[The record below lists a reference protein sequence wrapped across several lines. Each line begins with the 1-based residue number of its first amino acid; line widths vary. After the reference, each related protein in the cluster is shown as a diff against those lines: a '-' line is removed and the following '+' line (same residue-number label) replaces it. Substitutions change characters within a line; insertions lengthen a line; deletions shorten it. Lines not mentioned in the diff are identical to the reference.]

1 MFRYGLLP
9 CALLAITSSAFAA
22 LDGTIRNERGVPLGN
37 VTVGAFRGGYAIT
50 TTKTDSHGHFRLLTF
65 PPVVAFIEHE
75 GYEPQASL
83 IDGSEHVKLILLD
96 HTGRRWEIP
105 QCADD
110 QAKRVAWGPLRF
122 EFPSDGST
130 RRSTDIDYERI
141 VVAYGATPE
150 VLVVWSGLSASNGFP
165 TGPAWLREKARITA
179 RSIAFRG
186 SVGIDMRTALNDGRV
201 SRWFGTATN
210 FARYESVSREAAIL
224 FDNIIESACS
234 K

>member
-1 MFRYGLLP
+1 VLS

-37 VTVGAFRGGYAIT
+37 VTIGAFRGGYAIT

-75 GYEPQASL
+75 GYEPLASL
-83 IDGSEHVKLILLD
+83 IDGSEHVKLTLLD
-96 HTGRRWEIP
+96 HTGRRWDIP

-110 QAKRVAWGPLRF
+110 QAKRIAWGPLRF
-122 EFPSDGST
+122 EFPSDGSA

-150 VLVVWSGLSASNGFP
+150 LLVVWSVGTFSLQ
-165 TGPAWLREKARITA
+165 WLANRPGMVAREGANYGA
-179 RSIAFRG
+179 VDCFQG
-186 SVGIDMRTALNDGRV
+186 
-201 SRWFGTATN
+201 
-210 FARYESVSREAAIL
+210 
-224 FDNIIESACS
+224 
-234 K
+234 